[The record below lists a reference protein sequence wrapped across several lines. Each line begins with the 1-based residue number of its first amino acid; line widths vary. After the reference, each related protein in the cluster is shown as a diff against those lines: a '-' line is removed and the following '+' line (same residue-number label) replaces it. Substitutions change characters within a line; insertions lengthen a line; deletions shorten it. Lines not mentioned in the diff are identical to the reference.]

1 MTKKDLEQACKDT
14 WAYKA
19 NESATETAAAAYL
32 AKIAADK
39 AWIASLWTKHQT
51 SRALGATP
59 EYMSMIEAQ
68 DD

>member
-1 MTKKDLEQACKDT
+1 MTKKDLEQACKNT

-19 NESATETAAAAYL
+19 NESAKEAFAAAWL
-32 AKIAADK
+32 AKLAADK

-51 SRALGATP
+51 GRALGATP
-59 EYMSMIEAQ
+59 EYISMTEAQ